1 MSEVDYKKRTSWE
14 MRANWRKMKLPTMAE
29 KNAEKGFRKT
39 MAHATYDGDVL
50 VKALRSILMA
60 DYDLVEELECLE
72 YEG

>member
-1 MSEVDYKKRTSWE
+1 
-14 MRANWRKMKLPTMAE
+14 MKLPTMAE

-39 MAHATYDGDVL
+39 MAYATYDGDVL

-60 DYDLVEELECLE
+60 DFELLEDLECLV